1 MTFVWPVLLLGLVL
15 VPVLLLAYRW
25 LLRRRSGRRDALA
38 RLGLI
43 SATPRVDRLR
53 HVPAVLLLLGL
64 TVLLVG
70 LARPETTIADPHREG
85 TVILAFDT
93 SASMVATDV
102 TPTRMDAAKAAARTF
117 IDAQPESIKVGVV
130 TFGGVGVV
138 VQQPT
143 TDKTAVLGAI
153 DRLTP
158 SGGTAVG
165 AGILTALS
173 AIAGEPIVTEDPSAD
188 PSGTDQGS
196 GTDIGYYGGTAVIML
211 TDGENTEQP
220 DPLDMAD
227 LASVAGVKIYPIG
240 LGSPGGTVIDID
252 GYRVLLRLPWVL
264 ALLLIVP
271 ALLAAYVWQL
281 RRRRRAAVRFSDVGL
296 VRIAVPRQR
305 RWRRHVGIGLVLA
318 GLAALGVAAARPEV
332 SVEVPVADAAVILA
346 LDVSGSMCATDV
358 DPNRLTAAQDAV
370 RAFIKGQ
377 DGTPGSGSWCSPVR
391 PRWRPPRPPIGLSC
405 SRRSTD
411 SPPVAAP
418 PSAPPSSSRSTRSPR
433 STARYSRSGRPVRP
447 VRPVSRRV
455 RPIRPRSPRSSSCS
469 PTVPTPTGSARPMRP
484 TSPPSAASGSTRS
497 GSVRPHPRRWCARR
511 ASSVVAA
518 PTVPAAAS
526 AGRVAVAG
534 ATSSSPTWTPPAG
547 RRHHRR

>member
-43 SATPRVDRLR
+43 SASRGVDRLR

-220 DPLDMAD
+220 DPLAMAD

-240 LGSPGGTVIDID
+240 LGSPRGTVIDID
-252 GYRVLLRLPWVL
+252 GYQVATALDEPLLTQI
-264 ALLLIVP
+264 AQTTDGTYY
-271 ALLAAYVWQL
+271 AA
-281 RRRRRAAVRFSDVGL
+281 ADAD
-296 VRIAVPRQR
+296 
-305 RWRRHVGIGLVLA
+305 
-318 GLAALGVAAARPEV
+318 GLAQVLQTISLSWTARPIEHEV
-332 SVEVPVADAAVILA
+332 TSLFALVGALVI
-346 LDVSGSMCATDV
+346 
-358 DPNRLTAAQDAV
+358 
-370 RAFIKGQ
+370 
-377 DGTPGSGSWCSPVR
+377 
-391 PRWRPPRPPIGLSC
+391 
-405 SRRSTD
+405 
-411 SPPVAAP
+411 
-418 PSAPPSSSRSTRSPR
+418 
-433 STARYSRSGRPVRP
+433 
-447 VRPVSRRV
+447 
-455 RPIRPRSPRSSSCS
+455 
-469 PTVPTPTGSARPMRP
+469 
-484 TSPPSAASGSTRS
+484 ASGAAL
-497 GSVRPHPRRWCARR
+497 SVLRTGKVW
-511 ASSVVAA
+511 
-518 PTVPAAAS
+518 
-526 AGRVAVAG
+526 
-534 ATSSSPTWTPPAG
+534 
-547 RRHHRR
+547 